1 MPVDIRDS
9 TAAEHDQ
16 ILALYPKAFPEEDL
30 TDLVRALLDHPNVVS
45 LTASSEGV
53 LSGHALFTTCTVTGT
68 EQSAALLGPLCVAP
82 SAQRQG
88 MGRALIEEGAHRLT
102 DLGVST
108 LLVLGDPAYY
118 SRCGFDAR
126 SVIEAPYTLPE
137 QWRDAWRMRALGDQA
152 PRAGVLQVPAP
163 WRQAHLWR

>member
-1 MPVDIRDS
+1 MALDIRDS
-9 TAAEHDQ
+9 TASEHDQ
-16 ILALYPKAFPEEDL
+16 ILALYPEAFPEEDL
-30 TDLVRALLDHPNVVS
+30 TDLVRALLGREDVLS
-45 LTASSEGV
+45 LTAWFEGV
-53 LSGHALFTTCTVTGT
+53 LSGHALFTTCTVTGSD
-68 EQSAALLGPLCVAP
+68 QSAALLGPLCVAP

-88 MGRALIEEGAHRLT
+88 VGRALIEDGAHRLT

-137 QWRDAWRMRALGDQA
+137 EWRDAWRMRALREHA
-152 PRAGVLQVPAP
+152 PTTGILQVPSP
-163 WRQAHLWR
+163 WRQTHLWR

>member
-1 MPVDIRDS
+1 MPLDIRDS
-9 TAAEHDQ
+9 TTSEHDQ
-16 ILALYPKAFPEEDL
+16 ILALYPEAFPEEDL
-30 TDLVRALLDHPNVVS
+30 TDLVRALLGRADVLS
-45 LTASSEGV
+45 LTAWRESV
-53 LSGHALFTTCTVTGT
+53 LSGHALFTTCTVTGSD
-68 EQSAALLGPLCVAP
+68 QSAALLGPLCVAP

-88 MGRALIEEGAHRLT
+88 VGRALIEDGVHRLT
-102 DLGVST
+102 DLGVSI

-137 QWRDAWRMRALGDQA
+137 QWREAWRMRALNDSAPTVGD
-152 PRAGVLQVPAP
+152 LQIPAP

>member
-1 MPVDIRDS
+1 MPLEIRDS
-9 TAAEHDQ
+9 TTSEHDQ
-16 ILALYPKAFPEEDL
+16 ILALYPEAFPEEDL
-30 TDLVRALLDHPNVVS
+30 TDLVRALLGHPNVLS
-45 LTASSEGV
+45 LTAWFEGV
-53 LSGHALFTTCTVTGT
+53 LSGHALFTTCTVTGS

-88 MGRALIEEGAHRLT
+88 VGRALIEDGVLRLT
-102 DLGVST
+102 ELGVST

-137 QWRDAWRMRALGDQA
+137 QWREAWRMRALNDSAPTVGD
-152 PRAGVLQVPAP
+152 LQVPAP